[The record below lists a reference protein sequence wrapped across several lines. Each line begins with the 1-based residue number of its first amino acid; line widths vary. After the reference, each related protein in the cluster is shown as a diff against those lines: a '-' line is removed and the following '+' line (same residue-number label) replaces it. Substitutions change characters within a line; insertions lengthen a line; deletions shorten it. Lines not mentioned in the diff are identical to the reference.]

1 MKKTILIIAMAVV
14 SVVAYGQGF
23 RGVPWGA
30 SMESVIKEE
39 GEPYEK
45 NDGLLVYK
53 REVDLKARRNVGVYT
68 VYIFAEEKL
77 VRTKYILNEY
87 VADED
92 TYISLYQDFQDII
105 TSNYGKPKEDEEIW
119 RDEDMES
126 YASRNLWSYYL
137 SDGDLSFMT
146 LYETDHAEIMIV
158 LRSEENE
165 IKLEVQYVS
174 NEFGYLEEKVQK
186 KKAKRDF

>member
-1 MKKTILIIAMAVV
+1 MAVV

>member
-1 MKKTILIIAMAVV
+1 MKTIFLTLVMTVLSA
-14 SVVAYGQGF
+14 VAYGQGF

-30 SMESVIKEE
+30 SMETVIKEE
-39 GEPYEK
+39 GQPYEK
-45 NDGLLVYK
+45 KDGLLVYE
-53 REVDLKARRNVGVYT
+53 REVDLKSRRNIGVYAI
-68 VYIFAEEKL
+68 YIFAEEKL
-77 VRTKYILNEY
+77 VRTKYILNEN
-87 VADED
+87 VSEED

-119 RDEDMES
+119 RGEDMES

-146 LYETDHAEIMIV
+146 LYETDHAEILIV
-158 LRSEENE
+158 LSSEENE
-165 IKLEVQYVS
+165 ITLEVQYVS
-174 NEFGYLEEKVQK
+174 NEFGYLEDKVQK